1 MNPNEFMFMANEL
14 INEGEKK
21 LVGDITS
28 GYRYVPSKEIEK
40 ERINMIK
47 REECLN
53 FIKNYVNLRGLNHQ
67 IHNTPTTTKL
77 IIGNDFRCK
86 EYVNMRIEWSEVRCS
101 IGELTMTI
109 INEVESKL
117 KVPNSYSDCYDF
129 VRYCENDVKNTKAL
143 ITSVYGRSS
152 YDIDDV
158 IFNDPATIVK
168 WKDGTKTVV
177 KAIDE
182 DFDPEKGL
190 AMAIVKKTYGNKG
203 NYFNQIK
210 KWLPEEEIIET
221 NGRTTLE
228 ELSAAMTRINKAA
241 KVLKGEK

>member
-53 FIKNYVNLRGLNHQ
+53 FIKNYVNLRGLDCRIN
-67 IHNTPTTTKL
+67 NTPTTTNL
-77 IIGNDFRCK
+77 IIGNDLIGK
-86 EYVNMRIEWSEVRCS
+86 EYLNMYIEWSEIRCL
-101 IGELTMTI
+101 IDELAMTI
-109 INEVESKL
+109 INDVEKKL
-117 KVPNSYSDCYDF
+117 KSPYYIPELQMKKRVFKYS
-129 VRYCENDVKNTKAL
+129 N
-143 ITSVYGRSS
+143 

-210 KWLPEEEIIET
+210 KWLPEEEVIET
-221 NGRTTLE
+221 DGRMTLE

-241 KVLKGEK
+241 KVNKGEK

>member
-53 FIKNYVNLRGLNHQ
+53 FIKNYANLRGLDCRIN
-67 IHNTPTTTKL
+67 NTPTTTKL

-86 EYVNMRIEWSEVRCS
+86 EYVNMYIEWSEVRGS

-109 INEVESKL
+109 INEVEKKL
-117 KVPNSYSDCYDF
+117 NTPYHISDLQMTKRVFKYS
-129 VRYCENDVKNTKAL
+129 N
-143 ITSVYGRSS
+143 

-182 DFDPEKGL
+182 PFDPEKGL

-210 KWLPEEEIIET
+210 KWLPEEEVIET
-221 NGRTTLE
+221 DGRMTLE
-228 ELSAAMTRINKAA
+228 ELSAAMTRVNKAA